1 MKKVRYVP
9 SKKKFLLLIIV
20 YELRRQLKVK
30 KKRKIKEK
38 LKNKF
43 KQFIIIYFE
52 CNILKTYIIQY
63 I

>member
-30 KKRKIKEK
+30 KKVKEK

-63 I
+63 T